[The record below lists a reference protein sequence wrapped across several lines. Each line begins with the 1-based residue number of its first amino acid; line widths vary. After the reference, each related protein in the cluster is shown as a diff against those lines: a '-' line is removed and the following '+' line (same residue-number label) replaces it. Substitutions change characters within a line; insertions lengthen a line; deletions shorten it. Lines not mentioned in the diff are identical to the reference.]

1 MGNEI
6 TIFFLIGS
14 WFNIWILH
22 TESHWCQDSRSV
34 STWLVTW
41 AVPRHQ
47 LCPFIWVGQVPLI
60 VHMTGHSRM
69 TWIYFITLPL
79 ILFSNSEWVFCF
91 CPWFLPWTMTLV
103 TSPIRFLTLSGNLW
117 LSLGDGPSNASE
129 VIIIRMLLEA
139 DISYVISVQSCIVVD
154 VRPPS
159 HLTNMGH
166 LSPKGLNI
174 NIWMETSKF
183 IIIPRKTIL

>member
-1 MGNEI
+1 MSTAYWATLMPRQQVGLY
-6 TIFFLIGS
+6 T
-14 WFNIWILH
+14 
-22 TESHWCQDSRSV
+22 V
-34 STWLVTW
+34 SYLSCPTSS
-41 AVPRHQ
+41 AVPLH
-47 LCPFIWVGQVPLI
+47 LAWPGSF
-60 VHMTGHSRM
+60 
-69 TWIYFITLPL
+69 
-79 ILFSNSEWVFCF
+79 NSSYDWTFKNDLDLLHYASSDPVFQFRVNFLCF

-103 TSPIRFLTLSGNLW
+103 TSPIRFLTLSSNLW

-129 VIIIRMLLEA
+129 VIIILMLLEA
-139 DISYVISVQSCIVVD
+139 DISYAISVQSCIVID